1 MVPSFKL
8 SNITSKG
15 VQIIDLA
22 DILATDKII
31 FITSVISTLTYPE
44 S

>member
-22 DILATDKII
+22 NILATDKII
-31 FITSVISTLTYPE
+31 FTTSVISTLTYIE